1 MWNEYFDERKR
12 IFTPYGGGRV
22 DMENTFLEDQS
33 ERFLYTFVHVAEWL
47 RRWTAN
53 PMHFMR
59 AGSSPVMHEKIDFF
73 L

>member
-1 MWNEYFDERKR
+1 
-12 IFTPYGGGRV
+12 
-22 DMENTFLEDQS
+22 MENTFLEDQS